1 MITGTFKI
9 SWRNIGRNK
18 KRTTL
23 ALLAIAVGQFALLA
37 ANGLMRG
44 YSDNIRLA
52 ITGPMI
58 GHVQVHA
65 PQWRE
70 EHAIDL
76 YLDDVNAMVS
86 AIQTDPAV
94 DSAAARLYA
103 PVLVAPEEQAY
114 IATVVGIQVD
124 TESKAYGLLS
134 GFKEKLEKGNVL
146 IGHLLAKKIK
156 AEVGQE
162 IAVIGQAADG
172 SLAND
177 LYKVQGIIK
186 CPVDMINQ
194 SGVVMSLQDAQ
205 ELFVMPNEA
214 HEIVIRDKTSG
225 QAEAVA
231 DRLSKMPILKNTEI
245 LPWQK
250 IVPELVLILK
260 YSDYTGYFVLFI
272 IFFAAIAGIANTL
285 MMSTFERFHEFGM
298 LLALGSRPFRLVRM
312 IVFEALLIGF
322 LGVVIGT
329 ILGYAFVLGTSH
341 SGINMAS
348 WGGHGQQVENMGYM
362 GLNLPL
368 LIFPRIA
375 IFDILIGF
383 AAVMFTSLVASIWPA
398 WIAGRLE
405 PMEAMRA

>member
-1 MITGTFKI
+1 MKAGTFKI

-37 ANGLMRG
+37 TNGIMRG

-65 PQWRE
+65 PDWRQ

-76 YLDDVNAMVS
+76 YLGDVNEMVS
-86 AIQTDPAV
+86 DIQTDPAV

-103 PVLVAPEEQAY
+103 PVLVAPEEQAF

-124 TESKAYGLLS
+124 VESKAYGLLS
-134 GFKEKLEKGNVL
+134 GFNGKLEKGNVL
-146 IGHLLAKKIK
+146 IGHLLAKKIHAK
-156 AEVGQE
+156 EGRE

-194 SGVVMSLQDAQ
+194 AGVVMSLADAQ

-214 HEIVIRDKTSG
+214 HEIVIRDKISG

-231 DRLSKMPILKNTEI
+231 ERLKKMPILKNTEI
-245 LPWQK
+245 LSWQK
-250 IVPELVLILK
+250 IVPELVVILK

-298 LLALGSRPFRLVRM
+298 LLALGSSPYRLVRM
-312 IVFEALLIGF
+312 IIFEALIIGF

-329 ILGYAFVLGTSH
+329 VFGLVFVAGTSN
-341 SGINMAS
+341 SGIDMAS
-348 WGGHGQQVENMGYM
+348 CGGHGSQAGDMGYM

-368 LIFPRIA
+368 FIYPRIA
-375 IFDILIGF
+375 GFDILLGLIT
-383 AAVMFTSLVASIWPA
+383 VIFTSLVACIWPA
-398 WIAGRLE
+398 WVAGKLE

>member
-1 MITGTFKI
+1 MKAGTLKI

-18 KRTTL
+18 KRTAL
-23 ALLAIAVGQFALLA
+23 ALLAIGVGQFALLA
-37 ANGLMRG
+37 TNGIMRG

-65 PQWRE
+65 PDWRQ

-76 YLDDVNAMVS
+76 YLEDVNGMIS
-86 AIQTDPAV
+86 AIQTDPKV

-103 PVLVAPEEQAY
+103 PVLVAPEEQAFV
-114 IATVVGIQVD
+114 ATVVGIQVEA
-124 TESKAYGLLS
+124 ESKPYGLLS
-134 GFKEKLEKGNVL
+134 GFNEKLERGKVL
-146 IGHLLAKKIK
+146 IGHRLAKKI
-156 AEVGQE
+156 EVNAGQE

-177 LYKVQGIIK
+177 LYTVQGIIK
-186 CPVDMINQ
+186 CPVDLINQ
-194 SGVVMSLQDAQ
+194 SGIVMSLDDAQ

-225 QAEAVA
+225 QAETVA
-231 DRLSKMPILKNTEI
+231 ESLRKMPILENTEI

-250 IVPELVLILK
+250 IVPELVLVLK
-260 YSDYTGYFVLFI
+260 YSDYTGYFVLII
-272 IFFAAIAGIANTL
+272 IFVAAIAGIANTL

-298 LLALGSRPFRLVRM
+298 LLALGSSPVRIVGM
-312 IVFEALLIGF
+312 IVIEALLIGL
-322 LGVVIGT
+322 LGVIIGT
-329 ILGYAFVLGTSH
+329 CFGFAFTMVTSH
-341 SGINMAS
+341 TGIDMAS
-348 WGGHGQQVENMGYM
+348 WGGSGGQVENMGYM

-368 LIFPRIA
+368 FIYPRIA
-375 IFDILIGF
+375 GFDIFLGF

-398 WIAGRLE
+398 WVAGRLE